1 MHKIIFTILCSL
13 FFVANAQQKYD
24 TIYVV
29 RIDTIYVLHNDSIK
43 TEEPVEEAST
53 SLLDELNTIT
63 EVPKP
68 NPKKNKNLQHIWWH
82 AFNQR
87 TNH

>member
-29 RIDTIYVLHNDSIK
+29 RIDTIYVLHNDSTK
-43 TEEPVEEAST
+43 TEEPVKEAST
-53 SLLDELNTIT
+53 SLLNKLNTIT
-63 EVPKP
+63 EAPKP
-68 NPKKNKNLQHIWWH
+68 NPKKIKISYAGDATTDNL
-82 AFNQR
+82 N
-87 TNH
+87 